1 MKSSSELN
9 FLYMK
14 LLLFIISVSLLIGC
28 KGKNSL
34 DQENVSSAPAENT
47 VVLNNDQMKLANIA
61 IGKIRK
67 RVISE
72 TIECNGTIESPPN
85 SVALVSAP
93 MGGFIKSVYFIP
105 GNYVSKGTVI
115 AVLEHPDYIRLQQEF
130 LETKNQLELYQEEFK
145 RQGELTVENASSIK
159 KMQQAQADYRITE
172 VHYLSLKAQLKLIGI
187 NTDSLYTDGIKTSIQ
202 IKAPIS
208 GTISR
213 VNASIGKFSGPDD
226 MIYEIV
232 NNNDLHLHL
241 DIFEKD
247 ITKIK
252 KGLRVNFWPISAPD
266 QKYHAIINAVGQK
279 LEDENSTFSVHA
291 HIHSGQDLLKSGM
304 HVYAEILL
312 SQDSVYSL
320 PLDAFLTSGGKYYIF
335 LSSDSVFTRVEIKP
349 GITQSDFTELA
360 NLPDSLIGKDVV
372 TSGAYYLNA
381 ELEAE

>member
-1 MKSSSELN
+1 
-9 FLYMK
+9 MK

-28 KGKNSL
+28 KGKNSV